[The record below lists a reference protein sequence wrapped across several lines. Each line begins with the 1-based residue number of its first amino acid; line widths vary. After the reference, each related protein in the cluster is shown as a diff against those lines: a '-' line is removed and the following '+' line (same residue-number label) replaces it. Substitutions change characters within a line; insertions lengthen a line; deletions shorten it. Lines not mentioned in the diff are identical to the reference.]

1 MSTKIIVSGN
11 EIKDEDVSKIL
22 FNVDPTDDSTITEI
36 KDTVGYLTL
45 WSEDTE
51 CFIDKHSIDNL
62 ILALQ
67 EAKRLWGDK

>member
-1 MSTKIIVSGN
+1 MSTKIIVSSN

-22 FNVDPTDDSTITEI
+22 FNLDPTDDSTITEI
-36 KDTVGYLTL
+36 TDTVGYLTL

-51 CFIDKHSIDNL
+51 SFIDKHSIDNL